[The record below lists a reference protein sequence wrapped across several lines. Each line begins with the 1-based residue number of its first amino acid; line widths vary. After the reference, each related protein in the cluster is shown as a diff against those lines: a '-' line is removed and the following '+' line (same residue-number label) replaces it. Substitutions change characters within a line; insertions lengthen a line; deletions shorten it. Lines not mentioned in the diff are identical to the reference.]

1 MVLYLFAYLILKNFI
16 NKGVEGMLLK
26 NTIVSHWLCCG
37 LLATAMVLLNAC
49 GPEQNAKNWNDTVQ
63 SVSSGVVSIYIDAP
77 MSFDGKWNS
86 SSSATGFIVD
96 ARKGIILT
104 NRHVVTP
111 GPVTAKAVLIN
122 NEEIDLTPLYIDP
135 VHDFGFYRYDP
146 AQIKYI
152 QPHEFSL
159 SDKMPNVGQE
169 IRMIGN
175 DAGQKVSI
183 LDGTISRLDRD
194 APLYG
199 KGQYND
205 FNIFYI
211 QAATASTGGSS
222 GSPVINIDGEVV
234 ALNAGSQNNSAN
246 AFYLPLDIIKTALQ
260 QLQTNKKISRGS
272 ILSTFTST
280 PYAELTRLGLS
291 EELES
296 QYRLAFSDR
305 QGLLVIR
312 SIIPESSAE
321 KLLEVGDILL
331 EVEQQPIADFSA
343 LETILN
349 EHVNQEVEIQVMR
362 RGKRLSVSVEVSDLD
377 KTSPSSLVRWD
388 GSIFHTLSYQQA
400 RHFNKAIRGVYVAA
414 SSGGFK
420 KAGVPNRSVI
430 TEFNG
435 VRVDTVEELQDQLRQ
450 IESGRKINL
459 RYFDFDTP
467 NTTNYA
473 LVELQRTWFEHSYCQ
488 KDLKLGY
495 WPCIDTAAPENKAAT
510 ATVVNKNQNVIVR
523 DIEDSLV
530 RVNFN
535 SPYAIQGRMGNDSRE
550 GTGVIVDVAKGWV
563 VVSRSIV
570 FSKLGDVKLTFKNRL
585 EIEGRVEY
593 IHPLHNLAL
602 VSYSPQDLGDIPVS
616 QLRFSDKPM
625 VSGDAIV
632 QTGLN
637 NEGVVEYR
645 QTNIDTVDELWL
657 RQFTV
662 PQYIEKN
669 IKVAYLV
676 NPNTVIDGVI
686 ADADGDALALW
697 TYFEESNENGK
708 DPNYIL
714 AGMPIHYVKEL
725 IALASGERE
734 VFSFDLRLSQI
745 APVYAL
751 QMGLPEEWWLKLQK
765 QNPTENKLLVVVNV
779 PVSAK
784 SANFLKRGD
793 ILLEV
798 DGVAVSSFQQVETLS
813 QKPQVSITYFSEG
826 QVNSVQIQTNLLTG
840 NDIEQVF
847 FWSGLYLHAPHRAAQ
862 LQGNVS
868 ASGVYV
874 ASYQFGSPAT
884 RYGMYAMRRIIEID
898 GQTIA
903 TTEDFVAAVKGKAH
917 QSSVLIKSMD
927 FSNVPTVTTLKLD
940 KHYWPFYEMSYIDGE
955 WQKVMH

>member
-1 MVLYLFAYLILKNFI
+1 
-16 NKGVEGMLLK
+16 MLLNNK
-26 NTIVSHWLCCG
+26 KVVHWLFCVLCSCF
-37 LLATAMVLLNAC
+37 VFLLNAC

-63 SVSSGVVSIYIDAP
+63 SVSSGVVSIYVDAP

-96 ARKGIILT
+96 AKQGIILT

-135 VHDFGFYRYDP
+135 VHDFGFYQYDP

-152 QPHEFSL
+152 QPHEFKL
-159 SDKMPNVGQE
+159 SDKAPNVGQE

-175 DAGQKVSI
+175 DAGQKVAI

-222 GSPVINIDGEVV
+222 GSPVINIDGDVV

-246 AFYLPLDIIKTALQ
+246 AFYLPLDKIKIALQ
-260 QLQTNKKISRGS
+260 QLQAKKKINRGS
-272 ILSTFTST
+272 ILSTLTST

-291 EELES
+291 EELET
-296 QYRLAFSDR
+296 QYRNWFSER
-305 QGLLVIR
+305 QGMLVIR

-331 EVEQQPIADFSA
+331 EVQQQPIADFSA
-343 LETILN
+343 LESVLN
-349 EHVNQEVEIQVMR
+349 QHVNQEVEIRVLR
-362 RGKRLSVSVEVSDLD
+362 RGISRTVKIEVSDLD
-377 KTSPSSLVRWD
+377 QVSPTSLVKWD

-435 VRVDTVEELQDQLRQ
+435 VPVDSVEELQKQLSQ
-450 IESGRKINL
+450 IESGTKVNL

-473 LVELQRTWFEHSYCQ
+473 LVELSRTWFEHSYCQ
-488 KDLKLGY
+488 KNLELGY
-495 WPCIDTAAPENKAAT
+495 WPCADSKAPDGISTTLQSPSNTINLIVDDQLENA
-510 ATVVNKNQNVIVR
+510 
-523 DIEDSLV
+523 LV
-530 RVNFN
+530 RVNFT
-535 SPYAIQGRMGNDSRE
+535 SPYAIQGRMGNNSSQ
-550 GTGVIVDVAKGWV
+550 GTGVIVDATKGWV
-563 VVSRSIV
+563 VVPRSIV

-585 EIEGRVEY
+585 EVDGRVEY

-602 VSYSPQDLGDIPVS
+602 ISYLPQSVANIPVS
-616 QLRFSDKPM
+616 QIQFSKKPM
-625 VSGDAIV
+625 ASGDAVI

-637 NEGVVEYR
+637 YDGVIEYR

-657 RQFTV
+657 RQYNV
-662 PQYIEKN
+662 PQYIENN

-676 NPNTVIDGVI
+676 NPNSVIDGVLV
-686 ADADGDALALW
+686 DENGDVNALW
-697 TYFEESNENGK
+697 TYFEESDESGK
-708 DPNYIL
+708 ESSYL
-714 AGMPIHYVKEL
+714 MAGISVDYVKEL
-725 IALASGERE
+725 IELASGKRNIY
-734 VFSFDLRLSQI
+734 SFDLRLSQI
-745 APVYAL
+745 APVNAL
-751 QMGLPEEWWLKLQK
+751 QMGLAEEWLLKLQK
-765 QNPTENKLLVVVNV
+765 QNPTDDKLLVVVNV
-779 PVSAK
+779 PVSSK
-784 SANFLKRGD
+784 SATFLKRGD

-798 DGVAVSSFQQVETLS
+798 DGVPVSSFKQVEILS
-813 QKPQVSITYFSEG
+813 QKPQVNVTYFSEG
-826 QVNSVQIQTNLLTG
+826 KVSSAQIQTNLLSGT
-840 NDIEQVF
+840 DIDQVF

-868 ASGVYV
+868 AKGVYV

-898 GQTIA
+898 GQAIE
-903 TTEDFVAAVKGKAH
+903 TTDDFVTAVKGKAH
-917 QSSVLIKSMD
+917 QSSVMIKSMD

-940 KHYWPFYEMSYIDGE
+940 NHYWPFYEMSYKDGE
-955 WQKVMH
+955 WQKIMH